1 MLFLNPAAAAAHK
14 GRRKQPNGRQ
24 LSQHPEFKKTRSA
37 ALRTNSAY
45 LPIGLTT
52 PALIVA
58 LQPVL
63 TVHPTGRPLLAPVF
77 FLAGWRTCR
86 IGPTF

>member
-1 MLFLNPAAAAAHK
+1 M
-14 GRRKQPNGRQ
+14 
-24 LSQHPEFKKTRSA
+24 
-37 ALRTNSAY
+37 
-45 LPIGLTT
+45 T

-63 TVHPTGRPLLAPVF
+63 TVQSTGRPLLAPVF